1 MSYRKHDEDMMNA
14 AAASI
19 EYTQIVPDWKLIATI
34 TVTTWRPWTDVEA
47 TSMTTAVLATCL
59 GVTPC
64 DATWDRVMAELPRQR
79 LALIRS
85 LLHQRWGI
93 LGWRNARS
101 GDIRTVSI
109 SLPELE
115 ATALYEVLRAVP
127 INWRVESHVRRPVR
141 M

>member
-19 EYTQIVPDWKLIATI
+19 ENTQIVPDWKLIATI

-47 TSMTTAVLATCL
+47 DCMTTAVLATCL

-64 DATWDRVMAELPRQR
+64 DATWDRVMVELPRQR

-85 LLHQRWGI
+85 LLHRRWGI
-93 LGWRNARS
+93 LGWRNSRS
-101 GDIRTVSI
+101 GDIRVVSI

-127 INWRVESHVRRPVR
+127 INWRVESYVRRPVR

>member
-1 MSYRKHDEDMMNA
+1 MHTMT
-14 AAASI
+14 
-19 EYTQIVPDWKLIATI
+19 TQIVPDWKLIATI

-47 TSMTTAVLATCL
+47 DCMTTAVLATCL

-64 DATWDRVMAELPRQR
+64 DATWDRVMVELPRQR

-85 LLHQRWGI
+85 LLHRRWGI

-101 GDIRTVSI
+101 GDIRVVSI
-109 SLPELE
+109 SLPEHE

>member
-19 EYTQIVPDWKLIATI
+19 ENTQIVPDWKLIATI
-34 TVTTWRPWTDVEA
+34 TVTTWRAWTDVEA
-47 TSMTTAVLATCL
+47 TSMTAAVLATCL

-64 DATWDRVMAELPRQR
+64 DATWDRVMVELPRQR

-85 LLHQRWGI
+85 LLHKRWGI

-101 GDIRTVSI
+101 GDIRVVSI
-109 SLPELE
+109 SLPEHE
-115 ATALYEVLRAVP
+115 ATALYEVLSAVP

>member
-19 EYTQIVPDWKLIATI
+19 ENTQIVPDWKLIAVV

-47 TSMTTAVLATCL
+47 DCMTTAVLATCL

-93 LGWRNARS
+93 LGWRNSRS
-101 GDIRTVSI
+101 GDIRVVSI
-109 SLPELE
+109 SLPEFE